1 MAVVYVELPVK
12 CVPGIKWQDSVMAVN
27 PTTTAPDASLADTP
41 VLRNDATLRP
51 CKVQKRGSDR
61 GAPGANM
68 PAPCALERSSD
79 EPLPKRRKGNVPA
92 TETQGKRLRPLAPK
106 LQPNAGVLNI
116 LNTQQG
122 VLPLSSSEPVTVLL
136 LCEQARPSSNATGMS
151 LAKPTRTGGEP
162 AITIITS
169 DDAGVVYTMVTRID
183 DKKTGSCTSTNAMS
197 APVKE
202 SATESAIIGIPS
214 AAIGVEQC
222 VSTEHER
229 QDSALCDSAMLS
241 PTRNLAS
248 EPALLSSL
256 TDKTGITR
264 SMLSAVEHSAS
275 EFCAAGMIS
284 MKEMT
289 EMPSE
294 PPIVGIPSPNF
305 CLEHYNSEAIGRR
318 APGVCSS
325 SRTMLATAEYAA
337 KEPTVI
343 SSPKE
348 KTGLVHSMLTRA
360 EKASELCTSSVSTFD
375 STKDSAI
382 EPTII
387 GIPTVNI
394 GTEHSMSETDEKQ
407 AYRLCSPSNIKL
419 EPPECIECI
428 ANICTEHSMSET
440 DKRQAN
446 RSCNPSKIKLE
457 PPEYVECTVNV
468 GTVHS
473 TSETDERQPYIL
485 CSPSKIKLEPPE
497 FIECERSFSDSASEN
512 SNVVHSPLTAVEN
525 KPFTSCTFGNATLSC
540 VADSGSKLADIGV
553 AADATDVEHKTSAVV
568 MEQPA
573 APYAASSTS
582 LFPAKDIAG
591 EPIVNN
597 APLDKACLSCS
608 KLTLVE
614 NEVFESCASSG
625 ETVNCANDTATEPAV
640 IVVPLESADMQHSLS
655 KAVET
660 QASTCTSSELTVI
673 YICNENTGK
682 APSTLTVP
690 ESPTSS
696 PHASSNTS
704 LELVSHMDELGSDSP
719 LRLMPYSSGPPSSTT
734 TFRDKRLGSQHPTIK
749 EGLVRSQFFS
759 EKTKDILRA
768 LEHKITVPQRKVMFY
783 REKINSLK
791 LQFHR
796 AQQVMKQPQM
806 LQNFRKLVLAVP
818 HSTDEEIDGS

>member
-1 MAVVYVELPVK
+1 
-12 CVPGIKWQDSVMAVN
+12 MAVN

-41 VLRNDATLRP
+41 VQRNGATLRP
-51 CKVQKRGSDR
+51 FKVQKRGSDR
-61 GAPGANM
+61 GAPAANM
-68 PAPCALERSSD
+68 PASCALERSSD

-106 LQPNAGVLNI
+106 LQPNTGVLNI
-116 LNTQQG
+116 LNTRQG
-122 VLPLSSSEPVTVLL
+122 MLPLSSSEPLTVLL
-136 LCEQARPSSNATGMS
+136 LCEQAQPSSNATGMS
-151 LAKPTRTGGEP
+151 LAKPTRTVSEP

-197 APVKE
+197 ASVIE
-202 SATESAIIGIPS
+202 SASESAIIGIPS

-248 EPALLSSL
+248 EPALVSSL
-256 TDKTGITR
+256 TDKTGITH
-264 SMLSAVEHSAS
+264 SMLSAVENSAS
-275 EFCAAGMIS
+275 ELCAAGMIS
-284 MKEMT
+284 MKER
-289 EMPSE
+289 PSE

-305 CLEHYNSEAIGRR
+305 CLEHYNSEATGRQ
-318 APGVCSS
+318 ACGACTS
-325 SRTMLATAEYAA
+325 SRTMLATAEDTA
-337 KEPTVI
+337 KEPAVI

-348 KTGLVHSMLTRA
+348 KTGIVHSMLTRA
-360 EKASELCTSSVSTFD
+360 GKASELCTSSISTFD

-394 GTEHSMSETDEKQ
+394 GTEHSMSETDERQ
-407 AYRLCSPSNIKL
+407 AYKLCSPSNIKL
-419 EPPECIECI
+419 EPPECKECTV
-428 ANICTEHSMSET
+428 NICTEHSMSET
-440 DKRQAN
+440 DERQAN
-446 RSCNPSKIKLE
+446 RSCSPSKIKLE

-468 GTVHS
+468 GTEPS
-473 TSETDERQPYIL
+473 TSETDERQPYTL

-497 FIECERSFSDSASEN
+497 LIEYEPSFSDSPSEDN
-512 SNVVHSPLTAVEN
+512 NAVHSPLTAVEN
-525 KPFTSCTFGNATLSC
+525 KPFASCTSGNATLSC
-540 VADSGSKLADIGV
+540 GVDSGSRLADIGV
-553 AADATDVEHKTSAVV
+553 AADATDVGHKTSAVV
-568 MEQPA
+568 MGQPS

-582 LFPAKDIAG
+582 LFPAKDIADK
-591 EPIVNN
+591 PIVNN
-597 APLDKACLSCS
+597 ASLDKACLSCS

-614 NEVFESCASSG
+614 NEVFESCSSSG
-625 ETVNCANDTATEPAV
+625 EAVNCANDTATDPAV

-673 YICNENTGK
+673 YICNENTAK
-682 APSTLTVP
+682 VPSTLTVP
-690 ESPTSS
+690 ESTMTS

-704 LELVSHMDELGSDSP
+704 LELVSHMDELGSDSS
-719 LRLMPYSSGPPSSTT
+719 LRLMPYSSAPPSSTT
-734 TFRDKRLGSQHPTIK
+734 TFRDKRLSSQHPTIK
-749 EGLVRSQFFS
+749 EGLARSKFFS

-783 REKINSLK
+783 REKVNSLK

-818 HSTDEEIDGS
+818 HSTVADEEIDGS